1 MSQHEAQG
9 AWDGHKL
16 CRPSTLRARIKRPT
30 RLGEMLR
37 LYRTV
42 GGLSLRE
49 LAPEIGISSAT
60 LMRIET
66 GQAFDADTLLKL
78 WTWMLAGT
86 LRGDGPK
93 EEQK

>member
-1 MSQHEAQG
+1 MATRAG
-9 AWDGHKL
+9 
-16 CRPSTLRARIKRPT
+16 TLRGRIKRQP

-42 GGLSLRE
+42 RNRSLRDV
-49 LAPEIGISSAT
+49 APDIGISPAT

-78 WTWMLAGT
+78 WTWLLG
-86 LRGDGPK
+86 
-93 EEQK
+93 EEPT

>member
-1 MSQHEAQG
+1 MARYCIPPTVQ
-9 AWDGHKL
+9 
-16 CRPSTLRARIKRPT
+16 RRTTTVTLKANSRM

-42 GGLSLRE
+42 RGQSLRE
-49 LAPEIGISSAT
+49 IAPQIGIGHAT

-78 WTWMLAGT
+78 WTWMLA
-86 LRGDGPK
+86 
-93 EEQK
+93 EESRIPRR

>member
-1 MSQHEAQG
+1 MS
-9 AWDGHKL
+9 K
-16 CRPSTLRARIKRPT
+16 RPSTLRARIQRQT

-42 GGLSLRE
+42 KGRSLRE
-49 LAPEIGISSAT
+49 LAPRIGIGHAT

-78 WTWMLAGT
+78 WAWLLAE
-86 LRGDGPK
+86 
-93 EEQK
+93 EEQP